1 MILHISKLRDI
12 CLTTVAVLPLLLGD
26 TRPLS
31 AQTSGD
37 QFDSWPFWGGNISN
51 THNNSFEHS
60 LTPEKVSRLELK
72 WIFTTG
78 GDVSATPT
86 VDSGSVYVPDWAGN
100 LFKINRRSGEKLWSH
115 KISEYTGIS
124 GSLSRNSPAI
134 VGNLLIF
141 GDQGSATMM
150 AVDKRSGLLVWKTL
164 LDSHIGA
171 QITGSAVEFGGKI
184 YVGVSSKQE
193 VLAEK
198 DPTFVLSFRGSVVSL
213 DAQTGNIDWQTFM
226 VPEGYTGGAVW
237 GSNFAIDPKRH
248 SLYVGTGNNYSVP
261 QSVADC
267 VSKAKTVAEQVQCL
281 DPQDYIDAV
290 VSLDLHTGKVK
301 WTHALQGADTF
312 IASCLMTNSNGVP
325 CPDPAG
331 PDFDFGSAP
340 NLFTVVKNGTE
351 KDIVGAGQKSG
362 VYWALDPDTGA
373 TIWATL
379 VGPGGDAG
387 GIQWGSAT
395 DGSHI
400 YVAIN
405 NNENISYTL
414 APAHKVTVNAGS
426 WAALDPETGNIIWQ
440 IPATG
445 QNPLNP
451 KLGAGA
457 QGQMSAAA
465 GVVYAGSFSG
475 DMVALDGDSGA
486 ILWKFA
492 SGGSVI
498 CGPSIVSGT
507 VFWGSGYRS
516 GKGNNKLF
524 AFSLAKGHDR
534 EPERD
539 DQ

>member
-1 MILHISKLRDI
+1 MKLHISKLRDL
-12 CLTTVAVLPLLLGD
+12 CLMAVFALLLLLGG
-26 TRPLS
+26 TRPLW

-37 QFDSWPFWGGNISN
+37 QFDSWPFWGGNTSN
-51 THNNSFEHS
+51 THSNSFEHT
-60 LTPEKVSRLELK
+60 LTPEKVSRLEQK

-100 LFKINRRSGEKLWSH
+100 LFKIDRRTGEKIWSH

-141 GDQGSATMM
+141 GDQASATMM

-164 LDSHIGA
+164 LDSHTAA

-184 YVGVSSKQE
+184 YVGVSSNQE
-193 VLAEK
+193 GLAAA
-198 DPTFVLSFRGSVVSL
+198 DPKFVLSFRGSVVSL
-213 DAQTGNIDWQTFM
+213 DAQTGNIEWQTFM

-237 GSNFAIDPKRH
+237 GSNLSIDPKRH

-261 QSVADC
+261 KAVAAC
-267 VSKAKTVAEQVQCL
+267 VANAKTVSEQFQCL
-281 DPQDYIDAV
+281 DPEDFVDAV
-290 VSLDLHTGKVK
+290 VSLDLDTGKVK
-301 WTHALQGADTF
+301 WAHALQGADTF
-312 IASCLMTNSNGVP
+312 FGSCLMANSDGVP

-340 NLFTVVKNGTE
+340 NLFTVVKSGTE
-351 KDIVGAGQKSG
+351 RDMVGVGQKSG
-362 VYWALDPDTGA
+362 IYWALDPDTGA

-379 VGPGGDAG
+379 VGPGGALG
-387 GIQWGSAT
+387 GIEWGSAT

-405 NNENISYTL
+405 NNNNVSYTL
-414 APAHKVTVNAGS
+414 APAHTVTVNAGS

-440 IPATG
+440 ISATG
-445 QNPLNP
+445 QSPLNP
-451 KLGAGA
+451 QFGAGA
-457 QGQMSAAA
+457 LGQMSAAA
-465 GVVYAGSFSG
+465 GVVYAGSLSG
-475 DMVALDGDSGA
+475 DMVAMDGNSGA

-498 CGPSIVSGT
+498 CGPSIVNGT
-507 VFWGSGYRS
+507 VFWGSGYRI

-524 AFSLAKGHDR
+524 AFSLRKGHDR
-534 EPERD
+534 KLEGD

>member
-1 MILHISKLRDI
+1 MKLRLSKLRDL
-12 CLTTVAVLPLLLGD
+12 CLMAVSALLLLLGG
-26 TRPLS
+26 TRPLW

-37 QFDSWPFWGGNISN
+37 QFDSWPFWGGNTSN
-51 THNNSFEHS
+51 THSNSSEHT
-60 LTPEKVSRLELK
+60 LTPEKVSRLEPK

-100 LFKINRRSGEKLWSH
+100 LFKIDRRTGEAIWSH

-141 GDQGSATMM
+141 GDQASATMM

-164 LDSHIGA
+164 LDSHTGA

-184 YVGVSSKQE
+184 YAGVSSKQE

-198 DPTFVLSFRGSVVSL
+198 DPTFVLSFIGSVVSL

-226 VPEGYTGGAVW
+226 APEGYTGNAVW

-301 WTHALQGADTF
+301 WAHALQGADTF

-351 KDIVGAGQKSG
+351 RDIVGAGQKSG

-405 NNENISYTL
+405 NNKNISYTL

-451 KLGAGA
+451 KLAAGA

-475 DMVALDGDSGA
+475 DMVAIDGDSGA

-498 CGPSIVSGT
+498 CGPSIVNGT

-524 AFSLAKGHDR
+524 AFSLANGHDR
-534 EPERD
+534 KPERD